1 MRYNSEFICFPQN
14 HMKEKKKSNQN
25 PHINTKLCDKALYY
39 YRSNILCTDNQNS
52 LSTFE
57 GNNFQVNRTKN
68 PQTNK
73 NKNKTKKKVR
83 TTFCHKMVQNLIK
96 NNNEGKGY

>member
-1 MRYNSEFICFPQN
+1 
-14 HMKEKKKSNQN
+14 MKGKKKKPT

-68 PQTNK
+68 PGT

-96 NNNEGKGY
+96 NKNEGKGY

>member
-1 MRYNSEFICFPQN
+1 
-14 HMKEKKKSNQN
+14 MKEKKKPT

-57 GNNFQVNRTKN
+57 GNNFQVNRTKK
-68 PQTNK
+68 PRTNK
-73 NKNKTKKKVR
+73 NKNKTNKQKIKDNLLSQNGSKFNKK
-83 TTFCHKMVQNLIK
+83 
-96 NNNEGKGY
+96 